1 VLFRLKP
8 NVGTHVEGR
17 GASIVTYRAGD
28 VVESDKDL
36 AAKFPH
42 KFERIAEIKPVAA
55 PSQQAPAQAEAAA
68 VVPETAP
75 DKPASKP
82 KGKPG
87 RPKGQDVTAQFSG
100 AAEKDLKIVLRD
112 DLYVVYDADRPT
124 VVLDNFETKDAL
136 TEWLSKQ

>member
-1 VLFRLKP
+1 MLFRLKP

-42 KFERIAEIKPVAA
+42 KFERVAEINPVFA
-55 PSQQAPAQAEAAA
+55 PQAQGEAAA

-75 DKPASKP
+75 DKPVSKP

-100 AAEKDLKIVLRD
+100 AAEKDFKIVLRD
-112 DLYVVYDADRPT
+112 GLYVVYDADRPT